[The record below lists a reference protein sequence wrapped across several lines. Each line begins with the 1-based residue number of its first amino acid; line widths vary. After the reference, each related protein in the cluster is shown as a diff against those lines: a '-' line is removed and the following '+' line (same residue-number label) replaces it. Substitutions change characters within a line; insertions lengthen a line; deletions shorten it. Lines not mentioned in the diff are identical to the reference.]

1 MKVLTFNLRNI
12 NDRYEERKPLLTAGF
27 ARLSPDIAGLQEV
40 SFDPEGRQDDLLAAA
55 TSRQYVS
62 LEAASPRFVNFGNA
76 ILVAAGEVQ
85 AHELLALSHGRVAQR
100 ALVVLPRQRMLWFVN
115 THLHHRPAEPL
126 VRESQARA
134 ICEWMAAA
142 PAAAAVIIAG
152 DFNTPPF
159 EPAYAVMI
167 AAGYRSAFREANG
180 GEPAVTWPSGIQAP
194 TMDIDGDPNC
204 LDYLWLGGSARAR
217 AARLVFNDPAPRDPT
232 LYPSD
237 HFGILAEIDI

>member
-1 MKVLTFNLRNI
+1 MNVLTFNLRNI
-12 NDRYEERKPLLTAGF
+12 TDRYDERKPLLAAGF
-27 ARLSPDIAGLQEV
+27 AELSPDVAGLQEV
-40 SFDPEGRQDDLLAAA
+40 SFVPGGRQDDLLAGA

-85 AHELLALSHGRVAQR
+85 AHEILALSLGRVAQR
-100 ALVVLPRQRMLWFVN
+100 ALIALPRQRMLWVVN

-134 ICEWMAAA
+134 ICEWMAEA
-142 PAAAAVIIAG
+142 PAADATVIAG

-159 EPAYAVMI
+159 EPAYAVMT

-180 GEPAVTWPSGIQAP
+180 EEPAVTWPSGIQAP
-194 TMDIDGDPNC
+194 TMDTDGDPSC
-204 LDYLWLGGSARAR
+204 LDYLWLGSSARAR
-217 AARLVFNDPAPRDPT
+217 NARLVFNDHAPGDAT
-232 LYPSD
+232 HFPSD